1 MLKWIDSKISILGSD
16 WLFFVLMTSH
26 IFSCFLRFPPTHSCV
41 QSTSHVVRWEL
52 REIHNFAPKFREFT
66 TSERL
71 RHVVGQHEVGW
82 TVLDLDFLVFDETSN
97 IEILDVEM
105 ASALA

>member
-1 MLKWIDSKISILGSD
+1 
-16 WLFFVLMTSH
+16 MTSH

-52 REIHNFAPKFREFT
+52 REIEMREIHNFATKFREFT

-97 IEILDVEM
+97 IEILDVKM